1 MSHNSIHG
9 AMSIARRIFKRLT
22 QLPVAQAFPD
32 HWLAGSGQMPVRR
45 SGRHVFSHKI
55 MVLMTGAASHT
66 GNTLSIKA
74 APDVH
79 GVPVQVIS
87 LSGKVSTG
95 MAIHAPRMAEHRD
108 Y

>member
-1 MSHNSIHG
+1 MLHNSTHG
-9 AMSIARRIFKRLT
+9 TMAIVCRIFKQFT
-22 QLPVAQAFPD
+22 QLPVAQSFPD
-32 HWLAGSGQMPVRR
+32 HWLAGRWQMPVRR
-45 SGRHVFSHKI
+45 SGRHVLSRKVMI
-55 MVLMTGAASHT
+55 LMAGAASHT

-87 LSGKVSTG
+87 LPGKVSTG
-95 MAIHAPRMAEHRD
+95 MAIHAPRMPEHWE